1 MMNSEIQTWLDSG
14 SPYPE
19 GVLLYSQ
26 QSGCN
31 KVLLSN
37 FKKKQSQLLHEKLK
51 YELKKLS
58 AVPKAE
64 RRPTT
69 TLQKVAQ
76 PKSVKQAVTLQIESE
91 EKKQAVLFHEL
102 PPELRP
108 VLLEANTLFRE
119 MCMLKVQLNELP
131 DHAEKEALKVQ
142 LLINSKRKRNQ
153 SCWSEIEYFQTHKVL
168 LQKKVDELEKLS
180 PAQLVKKEQLLF
192 SAISRLK
199 KRKSENDKLLET
211 TEDLNTK
218 NKLTRAL
225 MKQEENII
233 IKTEQL
239 DKIKTLIN
247 GEG

>member
-1 MMNSEIQTWLDSG
+1 MIIIEQWLYNG
-14 SPYPE
+14 SSYSE
-19 GVLLYSQ
+19 GVLLYAQ

-31 KVLLSN
+31 KVLLSK
-37 FKKKQSQLLHEKLK
+37 FQKKETPLLHEKLK
-51 YELKKLS
+51 YELKKLLS
-58 AVPKAE
+58 VPKAVSQ
-64 RRPTT
+64 PNT
-69 TLQKVAQ
+69 TLHKVVQ
-76 PKSVKQAVTLQIESE
+76 PKSVKQAVTLQIETE

-119 MCMLKVQLNELP
+119 MCLLKVQLNELP
-131 DHAEKEALKVQ
+131 AHAEKEALKIQ

-168 LQKKVDELEKLS
+168 LQKKADELEKLS
-180 PAQLVKKEQLLF
+180 PAQLIRKEQLLF
-192 SAISRLK
+192 SAISKLK
-199 KRKSENDKLLET
+199 KRKSENEKQLET

-233 IKTEQL
+233 IKKEQL

-247 GEG
+247 G